1 MFDLNGAFEWVQ
13 GQAKIVI
20 YIVLILVLVTM
31 VWKRAWIAMVL
42 YIIGVSAA
50 VIFILEP
57 DLLEN
62 IANWLAE
69 TTSVGG

>member
-1 MFDLNGAFEWVQ
+1 MFDLSGAFEWVQ

-20 YIVLILVLVTM
+20 YIVLIFVLVAM
-31 VWKRAWIAMVL
+31 VWKRAWIAMVI

-62 IANWLAE
+62 IARWLAE
-69 TTSVGG
+69 ITKVGG